1 MTRRRRVLCPCEDV
15 LVEDLE
21 EAVELGYEDLEPI
34 KRVTAVTT
42 GPCQGRWCL
51 RATIELLA
59 DRTDKT
65 REELGSITHRQ
76 PVDPVPL
83 QALADAPN
91 PADSDE
97 AEDEP

>member
-21 EAVELGYEDLEPI
+21 EAVDLGYTSLEPI

-51 RATIELLA
+51 RATTELLA
-59 DRTDKT
+59 ELTDRSA
-65 REELGSITHRQ
+65 EELGSITHRQ
-76 PVDPVPL
+76 PVKPVPL
-83 QALADAPN
+83 QALAEGASP
-91 PADSDE
+91 E
-97 AEDEP
+97 EDEDGAP

>member
-1 MTRRRRVLCPCEDV
+1 VLCPCEDV

-21 EAVELGYEDLEPI
+21 EAVELGYTDLEPI

-59 DRTDKT
+59 EMTDRSA
-65 REELGSITHRQ
+65 EELGSITHRQ
-76 PVDPVPL
+76 PVKPVPL
-83 QALADAPN
+83 DTLAEAPT
-91 PADSDE
+91 PE
-97 AEDEP
+97 EPEDGDP

>member
-15 LVEDLE
+15 LVEDVE
-21 EAVELGYEDLEPI
+21 EAVELGYEGLEEV
-34 KRVTAVTT
+34 KRLTAVTT

-59 DRTDKT
+59 EMTDQDT
-65 REELGSITHRQ
+65 EELGSITHRQ

-83 QALADAPN
+83 AALAEAPD
-91 PADSDE
+91 PH
-97 AEDEP
+97 AEDDQS

>member
-21 EAVELGYEDLEPI
+21 EAVELGYKELEPI

-59 DRTDKT
+59 DMTEAT
-65 REELGSITHRQ
+65 CEELGSITHRQ
-76 PVDPVPL
+76 PVAPVPL
-83 QALADAPN
+83 ACLAKAP
-91 PADSDE
+91 E
-97 AEDEP
+97 AGGEDEP